1 MVFKIIFSSL
11 LFVNI
16 ANAVVMEEGHL
27 FKEKQELMTIKD
39 ELNDFYEAKELEYQK
54 AKGELEKLEKA
65 TIQAEKNIQALRDE
79 NKKILKEIKREIS
92 NKAMKMYD
100 KMKLGV
106 VVNVFKEMI
115 KNDKMDDVFDILIR
129 LKDKRVM
136 KILKKFDTK
145 TSTIIMQKMRIF
157 KEDNEKITK

>member
-1 MVFKIIFSSL
+1 MVFKIILSSL

-16 ANAVVMEEGHL
+16 ANAIVMEEGHL
-27 FKEKQELMTIKD
+27 FKEKQELITIKD

-79 NKKILKEIKREIS
+79 NKKILQEIKREIS

-100 KMKLGV
+100 KVKLGV

-115 KNDKMDDVFDILIR
+115 KEDKMDDVFDILIR